1 MFVRVTVERR
11 IRGILCAAR
20 REYGRV
26 RARTRDPP
34 CPGPD
39 TERERARQPS
49 PIGLRPILYPDRVT
63 LTRIIMPTL
72 ALFPF
77 PSLVGDFEG
86 FLIAKSAL
94 DRDCCIG
101 RMDEWVGIGGRGV
114 VVSRNLLRVGWRYP
128 CLQLEGSSA
137 SFRFDVVGFC
147 YSNTLS
153 IRRFA
158 WIL

>member
-1 MFVRVTVERR
+1 
-11 IRGILCAAR
+11 
-20 REYGRV
+20 
-26 RARTRDPP
+26 
-34 CPGPD
+34 
-39 TERERARQPS
+39 
-49 PIGLRPILYPDRVT
+49 
-63 LTRIIMPTL
+63 MPTL